1 MPAQG
6 YINAMLHFA
15 NALHFMGFHITF
27 VNTEFN
33 HRRSLEKVVPAGL
46 PKFHF
51 ATIPDGVSS
60 PDDEIDKSRDFI
72 ALYLSIKRHCV
83 AVTSSLSTYP
93 SSVIASLLSAT
104 SLQP

>member
-1 MPAQG
+1 MTNDKPHAVCFPMPAQG

-15 NALHFMGFHITF
+15 NALHFMDFHITF

-33 HRRSLEKVVPAGL
+33 HRRSLEKVIPTGL

-60 PDDEIDKSRDFI
+60 PDDEIDKSCDFI
-72 ALYLSIKRHCV
+72 TLYLSIKRHCV
-83 AVTSSLSTYP
+83 APLRDL
-93 SSVIASLLSAT
+93 IAALND
-104 SLQP
+104 P